1 MSVKAITTSATD
13 VGSRIL
19 NATTSTVKWGA
30 HKVGNIGGF
39 LKDKA
44 SVVMSFIMGF
54 FKNIPQYFS
63 SARTH
68 VGAFAQFIRDNKA
81 NSAGIAGFAI
91 AVTSLVALAI
101 FKYSKEV

>member
-1 MSVKAITTSATD
+1 MTISKIATSAQD
-13 VGSRIL
+13 VGKTIF
-19 NATTSTVKWGA
+19 NGGATAAKWGA
-30 HKVGNIGGF
+30 HKVGDAGGF
-39 LKDKA
+39 LRDKA

-63 SARTH
+63 TARTH

-81 NSAGIAGFAI
+81 NSASVAGLAI
-91 AVTSLVALAI
+91 AVTSLVALGI